1 MDSHDVLTDL
11 DADQRRAVTTESRLV
26 AVIAGAGSGKTR
38 VLTRRIAY
46 RIATD
51 SADAR
56 HTLALTF
63 TREAAGEL
71 RRRLRHIGLGE
82 RIEAGTFHSVA
93 LGLLRQRWADQGRPM
108 PMVVDDRP
116 RLVSAALNTPREQL
130 DDILTEMSWASA
142 RGITADTYSSVAR
155 SRRQPPSKAA
165 RIIEALAAYEQE
177 KSSRGVLDLDDL
189 LVRCANDLERDSSYA
204 EAIRWRF
211 RHIHVDEAQDLTP
224 IQQRLLSA
232 LRTPGADDLFI
243 VGDPAQSIYGFNGSD
258 PELLVQI
265 DDRFPGVEV
274 IRLPVN
280 HRCTPQI
287 VNAGVHVLSHA
298 ELLADLRSSQPDGPV
313 PTLTAYA
320 DEGDEAQGIARS
332 IAEAGQHAIRHGE
345 IAVLARTH
353 QHCTRI
359 ERTLTAVGVEVR
371 SRGFRGDSSGR
382 RALDEARRISSPSAL
397 RSWAHDILDDDA
409 GALGGDESGPA
420 ETVSSRQVAAVALE
434 YLREQPDGT
443 GATFASWMT
452 TADPFGFQQGGG
464 VEVLTFHAAKGRE
477 WKRVWIAAT
486 ETGSVPH
493 RSATTKEET
502 LEEARLLYV
511 AITRATSECH
521 LSWAERRNGYRRS
534 VTPFLAQLDLVEP
547 AITGPSAE
555 LSEAMSTSAASTSRD
570 ALRRLAEW
578 RQMTAVRSGILPE
591 EICSDRMMR
600 RIAEAQ
606 PASAERL
613 NEITGWG
620 DLTCTTLFPSLQ
632 TALAD

>member
-1 MDSHDVLTDL
+1 
-11 DADQRRAVTTESRLV
+11 
-26 AVIAGAGSGKTR
+26 
-38 VLTRRIAY
+38 
-46 RIATD
+46 
-51 SADAR
+51 
-56 HTLALTF
+56 
-63 TREAAGEL
+63 
-71 RRRLRHIGLGE
+71 
-82 RIEAGTFHSVA
+82 
-93 LGLLRQRWADQGRPM
+93 
-108 PMVVDDRP
+108 
-116 RLVSAALNTPREQL
+116 
-130 DDILTEMSWASA
+130 
-142 RGITADTYSSVAR
+142 
-155 SRRQPPSKAA
+155 
-165 RIIEALAAYEQE
+165 
-177 KSSRGVLDLDDL
+177 L

-287 VNAGVHVLSHA
+287 VSAGVHVLSHA
-298 ELLADLRSSQPDGPV
+298 QLPADLRSSQPDGPV
-313 PTLTAYA
+313 PALTAYA
-320 DEGDEAQGIARS
+320 DEDDEAHGIARS

-359 ERTLTAVGVEVR
+359 ERALSAEGVEVR

-409 GALGGDESGPA
+409 DALGGDEFEPT

-434 YLREQPDGT
+434 HLREQPDGT
-443 GATFASWMT
+443 GTTFASWMT
-452 TADPFGFQQGGG
+452 TADPFEFQQSGGA
-464 VEVLTFHAAKGRE
+464 EVLTFHAAKGRE
-477 WKRVWIAAT
+477 WERVWIAAA

-493 RSATTKEET
+493 RSATTKDET

-534 VTPFLAQLDLVEP
+534 VTPFLAELDLVEP

-555 LSEAMSTSAASTSRD
+555 LSDAMSTSAASTSRD

-600 RIAEAQ
+600 RIAEVQ

-632 TALAD
+632 AALVD

>member
-1 MDSHDVLTDL
+1 M
-11 DADQRRAVTTESRLV
+11 
-26 AVIAGAGSGKTR
+26 
-38 VLTRRIAY
+38 
-46 RIATD
+46 
-51 SADAR
+51 
-56 HTLALTF
+56 
-63 TREAAGEL
+63 
-71 RRRLRHIGLGE
+71 
-82 RIEAGTFHSVA
+82 
-93 LGLLRQRWADQGRPM
+93 
-108 PMVVDDRP
+108 
-116 RLVSAALNTPREQL
+116 
-130 DDILTEMSWASA
+130 
-142 RGITADTYSSVAR
+142 
-155 SRRQPPSKAA
+155 
-165 RIIEALAAYEQE
+165 
-177 KSSRGVLDLDDL
+177 LDLDDL

-359 ERTLTAVGVEVR
+359 ELTLTAVGVEVR

-443 GATFASWMT
+443 G
-452 TADPFGFQQGGG
+452 
-464 VEVLTFHAAKGRE
+464 
-477 WKRVWIAAT
+477 
-486 ETGSVPH
+486 
-493 RSATTKEET
+493 
-502 LEEARLLYV
+502 
-511 AITRATSECH
+511 
-521 LSWAERRNGYRRS
+521 
-534 VTPFLAQLDLVEP
+534 
-547 AITGPSAE
+547 GPSPP
-555 LSEAMSTSAASTSRD
+555 
-570 ALRRLAEW
+570 
-578 RQMTAVRSGILPE
+578 G
-591 EICSDRMMR
+591 
-600 RIAEAQ
+600 
-606 PASAERL
+606 
-613 NEITGWG
+613 
-620 DLTCTTLFPSLQ
+620 
-632 TALAD
+632 